1 MESQGY
7 LGILH
12 SNPLGV
18 MCQSFSRCIAA
29 CSSYRRPGPRGRGGD
44 FFALGGC
51 DRPGRIHSE
60 PEAVTQGIGTRRQRI
75 QGVPREGRG
84 CGSSET
90 AASNLH
96 ACSSAHNLACFAA
109 TPARSS
115 SARLA
120 SICPPALQ
128 PVESAARHR
137 QASSLHGCAAASICP
152 KACRR
157 NDRTHDS

>member
-1 MESQGY
+1 METQGH

-18 MCQSFSRCIAA
+18 MCQSSFRCIAA
-29 CSSYRRPGPRGRGGD
+29 LPYYRRPGPRGRGGD
-44 FFALGGC
+44 FFWSGGC
-51 DRPGRIHSE
+51 DRSGRIHSE

-75 QGVPREGRG
+75 QGGPRERRG

-96 ACSSAHNLACFAA
+96 ACSSAHNLACLAA

-115 SARLA
+115 SARRSFHLSTSFAARRERRSAQA
-120 SICPPALQ
+120 SILSAWMRCSVDLSKGLPA
-128 PVESAARHR
+128 E
-137 QASSLHGCAAASICP
+137 
-152 KACRR
+152 
-157 NDRTHDS
+157 